1 VCTVR
6 AVAEL
11 LTVEDAL
18 ARVLEHVRPLPA
30 EPVELADAAGRV
42 LVEDARAAVD
52 LPRFTSSAMDG
63 FALRAA
69 DTPGTLPVVARVAAG
84 RPVDRRLEAG
94 EAMAISTGGVVPNGA
109 DAVVPIELV
118 RDEGDTVVVP
128 KQAPPGANVRPRGG
142 DVREGEVVVPAGAPL
157 APHRLAALASAGV
170 ARLLCGR
177 RPRVAI
183 VSTGTE
189 LRRPG
194 ETLRDGEIY
203 ESNGLMLAALVAGA
217 GALVGVPE
225 QVEDDA
231 GSHEA
236 ALARGLEADVLVTSG
251 GVSVGPH
258 DLVRD
263 TLAGLGATEVFW
275 GVAMRPGK
283 PLSFATRGDT
293 LVFGLPG
300 NPVSSLVGAVL
311 FLLPALRALQGAAHP
326 EPRFETGRLAAPAMR
341 RASRDDF
348 QRALVERTGDG
359 VLIRALVGQ
368 ESHMIARTAAAD
380 ALVHIPRGAGELAA
394 GAVVRYLALDGA
406 AGT

>member
-1 VCTVR
+1 VR

-18 ARVLEHVRPLPA
+18 ARVLEHVHPLQA
-30 EPVELADAAGRV
+30 ERVELADAGGRV

-52 LPRFTSSAMDG
+52 LPRFASSAMDG

-69 DTPGTLPVVARVAAG
+69 DTPGTLPVVARIAAG
-84 RPVDRRLEAG
+84 RPAGRPLEAG
-94 EAMAISTGGVVPNGA
+94 EAMGISTGGVVPDGA

-118 RDEGDTVVVP
+118 RDDDGTVVIP
-128 KQAPPGANVRPRGG
+128 QAAPPGANVRPRGG
-142 DVREGEVVVPAGAPL
+142 DVREGEVVVPAGTPL
-157 APHRLAALASAGV
+157 TPPRLAALASAGV
-170 ARLLCGR
+170 AQLHCGR

-194 ETLRDGEIY
+194 ETLRHGEIY

-217 GALVGVPE
+217 GAVVVAPE
-225 QVEDDA
+225 QVADDA

-258 DLVRD
+258 DLVRA
-263 TLAGLGATEVFW
+263 TLAGLGAVEVFW

-283 PLSFATRGDT
+283 PLSFATRGET

-300 NPVSSLVGAVL
+300 NPVSSLVGALL
-311 FLLPALRALQGAAHP
+311 FLLPALRALQGDASP
-326 EPRFETGRLAAPAMR
+326 EPRFGSGRLALAATR
-341 RASRDDF
+341 RSSRDDF
-348 QRALVERTGDG
+348 QRALVERSGDD
-359 VLIRALVGQ
+359 LLLRPLAGQ
-368 ESHMIARTAAAD
+368 ESHMIARAAAAD
-380 ALVHIPRGAGELAA
+380 ALVHIPRGEGELAA

-406 AGT
+406 AGA

>member
-1 VCTVR
+1 VCSVR

-18 ARVLEHVRPLPA
+18 ARVLEHVHPLAA
-30 EPVELADAAGRV
+30 EPVGLADAGGRV

-52 LPRFTSSAMDG
+52 LPRFASSAMDG

-69 DTPGTLPVVARVAAG
+69 DTPGTLPVVARIAAG
-84 RPVDRRLEAG
+84 RPVERSLAAG
-94 EAMAISTGGVVPNGA
+94 EAMGISTGGVVPDGA
-109 DAVVPIELV
+109 DAVVPIELA
-118 RDEGDTVVVP
+118 REEDGTVVVP
-128 KQAPPGANVRPRGG
+128 QAASPGANVRPRGG
-142 DVREGEVVVPAGAPL
+142 DVREGEVVVPAGTALTP
-157 APHRLAALASAGV
+157 PRLAALASAGV
-170 ARLLCGR
+170 AQLRCGR

-203 ESNGLMLAALVAGA
+203 ESNGLMLAALAAGA
-217 GALVGVPE
+217 GAVVVAPE
-225 QVEDDA
+225 QVADDT

-258 DLVRD
+258 DLVRG
-263 TLAGLGATEVFW
+263 TLAVLGAVEVFW

-283 PLSFATRGDT
+283 PLSFATRGET

-300 NPVSSLVGAVL
+300 NPVSSLVGALL
-311 FLLPALRALQGAAHP
+311 FLLPALRALQGDVRP
-326 EPRFETGRLAAPAMR
+326 EPRFESGRLAVAATR
-341 RASRDDF
+341 RSSRDDF
-348 QRALVERTGDG
+348 QRALVERSGDD
-359 VLIRALVGQ
+359 LLLRPLAGQ
-368 ESHMIARTAAAD
+368 ESHMIAHAAAAE
-380 ALVHIPRGAGELAA
+380 ALVHIPRGEGELAA

-406 AGT
+406 AGA